1 MADCRDWQIIS
12 ALMTLLRT
20 ITLVNLYETQ
30 VNSVFIPKKKLTFS
44 TYPAIAVLVGEGE
57 TEEET
62 FQQSYGALNIILV
75 YTDGL
80 NDESETVSFVERY
93 KNVGA
98 DIIKCIM
105 TDPSLGGLCEMINVK
120 PPKVM
125 EFFDSNSGV
134 SYESVIAELNIT
146 RLVNLF
152 DPYL

>member
-20 ITLVNLYETQ
+20 ITTANHYETQ
-30 VNSVFIPKKKLTFS
+30 VNNVFIPKKKLVFS
-44 TYPAIAVLVGEGE
+44 QYPAIALLIGEGE

-62 FQQSYGALNIILV
+62 FQQSYGALNIVLV

-80 NDESETVSFVERY
+80 NDESEAVSFVERY
-93 KNVGA
+93 RNVGA
-98 DIIKCIM
+98 DIVKCIM

-120 PPKVM
+120 PPKAM
-125 EFFDSNSGV
+125 EFYDANSGV
-134 SYESVIAELNIT
+134 SYEAVIAELNIT
-146 RLVNLF
+146 RLVNLY